1 MTSDT
6 TRHISRY
13 YSSRIIT
20 ISHGIIWQFFKPCL
34 FDRFLIRL
42 RKFTNNPPYMLIT
55 SYNFPPIES
64 IINRSTFKIA
74 DNSSYTTMTIYST
87 IIATT
92 NYTILPGRK
101 PNKSTGKVAFSLY
114 SPLIRTV
121 MYLRIVGNITS
132 KSTDIVIRNKMRK
145 APVLYTRAFQKEN
158 NYIRLF
164 TWSSFFQCCTKS

>member
-1 MTSDT
+1 
-6 TRHISRY
+6 
-13 YSSRIIT
+13 
-20 ISHGIIWQFFKPCL
+20 
-34 FDRFLIRL
+34 
-42 RKFTNNPPYMLIT
+42 MLIT

-132 KSTDIVIRNKMRK
+132 KSTDIVIRNK
-145 APVLYTRAFQKEN
+145 
-158 NYIRLF
+158 
-164 TWSSFFQCCTKS
+164 